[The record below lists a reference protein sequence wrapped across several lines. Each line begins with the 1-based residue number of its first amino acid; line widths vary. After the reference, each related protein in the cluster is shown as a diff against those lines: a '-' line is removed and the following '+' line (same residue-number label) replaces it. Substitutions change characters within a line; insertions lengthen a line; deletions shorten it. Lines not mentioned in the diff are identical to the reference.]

1 MQSNG
6 FIYSDELNDALT
18 FLVESG
24 DVKVTRKLDN
34 IEIDTGHSCKVTAKT
49 TSMEFV
55 ATATQGRFT
64 QFSRRTI
71 PAKPHHEKDN
81 KPFDNIMIFG
91 GYSPSRELS
100 KSASKLRRILSSR
113 GSIVKRSIRHSPL
126 SNEILH
132 RI

>member
-55 ATATQGRFT
+55 AEMYNDKALLNISSSGPIPFIEAHIFEGR
-64 QFSRRTI
+64 I
-71 PAKPHHEKDN
+71 N
-81 KPFDNIMIFG
+81 KNKYYIID
-91 GYSPSRELS
+91 
-100 KSASKLRRILSSR
+100 K
-113 GSIVKRSIRHSPL
+113 
-126 SNEILH
+126 
-132 RI
+132 